1 MKIKLLTDASALLPL
16 KFMKEENIGFFESVL
31 LIEGEEYRELTGLDR
46 TEFIESLHDRD
57 PYPTS
62 SQVLPEDAIEV
73 FNQAVNEG
81 YDEVLY
87 LGLTPVMSSQM
98 NVVRLAA
105 KRFEK
110 KIKITHYPTELAVG
124 PQGAMVY
131 NALKLLKKGKSVE
144 EITSY
149 CDSIKHDI
157 YSIGV
162 TIDVE
167 SLFKSGR
174 VKRGSAKG
182 ILVSLLK
189 MKPIAHF
196 TIEDGVIGFGAGLS
210 YKSAIKKMV
219 AEIQKRTDPKLTYD
233 LFMCDALN
241 TDLVKVYEKEIKKV
255 IKINEI
261 HYWEMSPVM
270 ALSSGKGAVMATVC
284 PTLDE

>member
-1 MKIKLLTDASALLPL
+1 MRIKLVTDASSLLPL
-16 KFMKEENIGFFESVL
+16 KLMKEENIGFLESL
-31 LIEGEEYRELTGLDR
+31 LVIEGKEYRELTELDR
-46 TEFIESLHDRD
+46 TEFIESLHDKD

-62 SQVLPEDAIEV
+62 SQVLPQDAVEV
-73 FNQAVNEG
+73 FNQAVAEG

-87 LGLTPVMSSQM
+87 LGLTPVISSQM

-105 KRFEK
+105 RPFEK

-131 NALKLLKKGKSVE
+131 NALKLLKKDKSVE

-149 CDSIKHDI
+149 CDGIKHDI

-167 SLFKSGR
+167 SLFKSGK

-196 TIEDGVIGFGAGLS
+196 TIEEGMIGIGAGLS
-210 YKSAIKKMV
+210 YKSAIQKMII
-219 AEIQKRTDPKLTYD
+219 EIKKRTNPKLTYD

-241 TDLVKVYEKEIKKV
+241 PDLVKDYEKEIKKV
-255 IKINEI
+255 IKINET

-270 ALSSGKGAVMATVC
+270 ALSSGKGAVMATLC
-284 PTLDE
+284 PALKE

>member
-1 MKIKLLTDASALLPL
+1 MTIKLVTDASSLLPL
-16 KFMKEENIGFFESVL
+16 KLMKEENIGFFESVL
-31 LIEGEEYRELTGLDR
+31 LIEGKEYRELTELNR

-62 SQVLPEDAIEV
+62 SQVLPQDAIEV

-87 LGLTPVMSSQM
+87 LGLTPVISNQM
-98 NVVRLAA
+98 NVVRLAS

-124 PQGAMVY
+124 PQGAMVF
-131 NALKLLKKGKSVE
+131 NALKLLKRGKSVE
-144 EITSY
+144 EIISY

-162 TIDVE
+162 TIDIE
-167 SLFKSGR
+167 SLFKSGK

-196 TIEDGVIGFGAGLS
+196 SIEDGMIGIGAGLS
-210 YKSAIKKMV
+210 YKSAIKKMI

-241 TDLVKVYEKEIKKV
+241 PELVKEYEKEIKKV
-255 IKINEI
+255 LKINEI
-261 HYWEMSPVM
+261 HYWEMSSVM

-284 PTLDE
+284 PTLKE